1 MWSIFRSDVF
11 CPKEGDPRE
20 QINGVT
26 AFIDGSSIYGS
37 DDETAI
43 GLRDT
48 VTVAGQTIPAARLK
62 TQKDSEQREALPSRS
77 QCGFDSPQKAGS
89 NPTPDDLTGGDGRAV
104 VQPGLAS
111 IHTLFLHE
119 HNRIVD
125 ALKQLWDSQASTK
138 DLSAQSREEFIFE
151 VWSPFVFSCP
161 QQLNRWPCH
170 WLTESLRVL
179 LLLTLQSDPTDIWS
193 EWWGNMTWPTCWQ
206 FFDNFDNCW
215 HFLTIFNNFQQF

>member
-1 MWSIFRSDVF
+1 MQKDKTAHSSIRRCFNIDVESDPTFNSPDGCYPFSRYFRINGKIQNLMWSIFRSDVF

-161 QQLNRWPCH
+161 QQLNR
-170 WLTESLRVL
+170 
-179 LLLTLQSDPTDIWS
+179 
-193 EWWGNMTWPTCWQ
+193 
-206 FFDNFDNCW
+206 
-215 HFLTIFNNFQQF
+215 